1 MSKTPWIVFRDT
13 YFIVCLGCGDKRRVL
28 PDGLDYVLAISKV
41 FVRNHRPCR
50 PTKRGAK

>member
-1 MSKTPWIVFRDT
+1 MSKTPWIVFQDAS
-13 YFIVCLGCGDKRRVL
+13 IVCLGCREKRKVL